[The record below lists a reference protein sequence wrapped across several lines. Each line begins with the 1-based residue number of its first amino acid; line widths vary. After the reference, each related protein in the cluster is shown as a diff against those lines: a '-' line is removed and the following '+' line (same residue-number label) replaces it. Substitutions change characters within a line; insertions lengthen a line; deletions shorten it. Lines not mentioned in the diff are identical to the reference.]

1 MRSTAS
7 LATEAGAAAIKHAGL
22 TPDAIDLLIVA
33 TATTEQPIPHTGAFV
48 GDGLGVR
55 CGSFDL
61 NAGCAG
67 FVYELV
73 VGASMLTAGNLDHV
87 LVIGSETL
95 SRVTDP
101 TDRGT
106 CVIFGDG
113 AAAMVLSS
121 SADDGPGLLAWD
133 LGCDG
138 SAAGLLEVPAG
149 GSRRPASAETVA
161 NGEHYLRMNGQ
172 EVFRRAVRIV
182 VESATQALARGG
194 VGVDDVTWFAP
205 HQANVRI
212 IEAAGNRLGIP
223 AERTL
228 VNIDRYGNTSAASI
242 PLVLAEAAD
251 DGRLQAGDLVLL
263 SGLRRRPHLGQRAVA
278 LGPSVSDAGVTR
290 ARRVRHRRVAWHR
303 PCDRGCARRGR
314 VSGRVLL
321 LVRRRGRQGD
331 PGRGRGDRRR
341 GVRGAGR
348 RRRPRI
354 DRPGVPRRSRRRSAR
369 SSCWSTTPASPATA
383 CSCA

>member
-1 MRSTAS
+1 MRAAISGWGTALPDQRLTNADLEQQVDTSDQWIVERTGIRERRIAAPGESTAT
-7 LATEAGAAAIKHAGL
+7 LAIEAGAAAIKHAGL

-33 TATTEQPIPHTGAFV
+33 TATPEQLIPHTGAFV

-73 VGASMLTAGNLDHV
+73 VGASLLTAGNLEHV
-87 LVIGSETL
+87 LVIGAETL

-106 CVIFGDG
+106 CILFGDG
-113 AAAMVLSS
+113 AAAMVLSAS
-121 SADDGPGLLAWD
+121 PDDGLGLLAWD

-149 GSRRPASAETVA
+149 GSRRPTSAETVA
-161 NGEHYLRMNGQ
+161 NREHYLKMAGQ

-182 VESATQALARGG
+182 VESASNALERGG
-194 VGVDDVTWFAP
+194 IGIDDVRWFAP

-251 DGRLQAGDLVLL
+251 DGRLQPGDLVLL
-263 SGLRRRPHLGQRAVA
+263 SGF
-278 LGPSVSDAGVTR
+278 
-290 ARRVRHRRVAWHR
+290 
-303 PCDRGCARRGR
+303 
-314 VSGRVLL
+314 
-321 LVRRRGRQGD
+321 
-331 PGRGRGDRRR
+331 
-341 GVRGAGR
+341 GAGLTW
-348 RRRPRI
+348 
-354 DRPGVPRRSRRRSAR
+354 GSALLR
-369 SSCWSTTPASPATA
+369 WGRA
-383 CSCA
+383 

>member
-1 MRSTAS
+1 MRAAISGWGTALPDLRLTNADLEQLVETSDQWIVERTGIRERRIAGEGESTAT
-7 LATEAGAAAIKHAGL
+7 LATEAGAAAIKNAGL
-22 TPDAIDLLIVA
+22 TPDAIDLLVVA
-33 TATTEQPIPHTGAFV
+33 TASTEQLIPHTGAFV
-48 GDGLGVR
+48 GEGLGVR

-73 VGASMLTAGNLDHV
+73 VGTSLLTAGNLDHV
-87 LVIGSETL
+87 LLIGAETL

-106 CVIFGDG
+106 CILFGDG

-121 SADDGPGLLAWD
+121 SPDDGPGLLAWD

-138 SAAGLLEVPAG
+138 SAAGLLEIPAG

-161 NGEHYLRMNGQ
+161 NREHYLRMNGQ

-182 VESATQALARGG
+182 VESATNALDNAGM
-194 VGVDDVTWFAP
+194 GVDDVTWFAP

-251 DGRLQAGDLVLL
+251 DGRLQPGDLVLC
-263 SGLRRRPHLGQRAVA
+263 SGF
-278 LGPSVSDAGVTR
+278 
-290 ARRVRHRRVAWHR
+290 
-303 PCDRGCARRGR
+303 
-314 VSGRVLL
+314 
-321 LVRRRGRQGD
+321 
-331 PGRGRGDRRR
+331 
-341 GVRGAGR
+341 GAGLTWGSALLR
-348 RRRPRI
+348 WGRP
-354 DRPGVPRRSRRRSAR
+354 
-369 SSCWSTTPASPATA
+369 
-383 CSCA
+383 

>member
-1 MRSTAS
+1 MRAAISGWGTALPDQRLTNADLEQLVDTSDQWIVERTGIRERRIAMEGESTAT
-7 LATEAGAAAIKHAGL
+7 LAIEAGAAAIKSAGL
-22 TPDAIDLLIVA
+22 TPDAIELLIVA
-33 TATTEQPIPHTGAFV
+33 TASPEKLIPHTGAFV

-73 VGASMLTAGNLDHV
+73 VGTSMLTAGNLDHV
-87 LVIGSETL
+87 LVIGAETL

-113 AAAMVLSS
+113 AAAMVLSAS
-121 SADDGPGLLAWD
+121 PADGPGLLAWD

-138 SAAGLLEVPAG
+138 SAAGLLEIPAG
-149 GSRRPASAETVA
+149 GSRRPATAETVA
-161 NGEHYLRMNGQ
+161 KREHYLKMNGQ

-182 VESATQALARGG
+182 VESATNALERGG
-194 VGVDDVTWFAP
+194 VGIDDVTWFAP

-212 IEAAGNRLGIP
+212 IDAAGNRLGIP

-251 DGRLQAGDLVLL
+251 DGRLQPGDLVLL
-263 SGLRRRPHLGQRAVA
+263 SGF
-278 LGPSVSDAGVTR
+278 
-290 ARRVRHRRVAWHR
+290 
-303 PCDRGCARRGR
+303 
-314 VSGRVLL
+314 
-321 LVRRRGRQGD
+321 
-331 PGRGRGDRRR
+331 
-341 GVRGAGR
+341 GAGLTW
-348 RRRPRI
+348 
-354 DRPGVPRRSRRRSAR
+354 GSALLQWGR
-369 SSCWSTTPASPATA
+369 A
-383 CSCA
+383 

>member
-1 MRSTAS
+1 MRAAIAGWGIALPDQRLTNADLEQLVDTSDEWIVERTGIRERRIAAIGETTAS

-22 TPDAIDLLIVA
+22 TPDAIDLLVVA
-33 TATTEQPIPHTGAFV
+33 TATGEQLIPHTGAFV

-67 FVYELV
+67 FVYEMV
-73 VGASMLTAGNLDHV
+73 VGSSLLTAANLEHV
-87 LVIGSETL
+87 LVIGAETL

-106 CVIFGDG
+106 CILFGDG
-113 AAAMVLSS
+113 AAAMVLSAS
-121 SADDGPGLLAWD
+121 PDSGPGLLAWD

-138 SAAGLLEVPAG
+138 SGAGLLEIPAG
-149 GSRRPASAETVA
+149 GSRRPPSAETVA
-161 NGEHYLRMNGQ
+161 GREHYLRMNGP

-182 VESATQALARGG
+182 VESASRALERGEMSI
-194 VGVDDVTWFAP
+194 DDVRWFAP

-212 IEAAGNRLGIP
+212 IDAACQRLGIP

-251 DGRLQAGDLVLL
+251 DGRLQPGDLVLL
-263 SGLRRRPHLGQRAVA
+263 SGF
-278 LGPSVSDAGVTR
+278 
-290 ARRVRHRRVAWHR
+290 
-303 PCDRGCARRGR
+303 
-314 VSGRVLL
+314 
-321 LVRRRGRQGD
+321 
-331 PGRGRGDRRR
+331 
-341 GVRGAGR
+341 GAGLTW
-348 RRRPRI
+348 
-354 DRPGVPRRSRRRSAR
+354 GSALLR
-369 SSCWSTTPASPATA
+369 WGRA
-383 CSCA
+383 

>member
-1 MRSTAS
+1 MRAAISGWGTALPDQRLTNADLEQLVDTSDQWIVERTGIHERRIATDGESTAT
-7 LATEAGAAAIKHAGL
+7 LAIEAGAAAIKNAGL
-22 TPDAIDLLIVA
+22 TPDAIDLMVVA
-33 TATTEQPIPHTGAFV
+33 TASPEKLIPHTGAFV

-73 VGASMLTAGNLDHV
+73 TGAALLTAGNLDHV
-87 LVIGSETL
+87 LLIGAETL

-106 CVIFGDG
+106 CILFGDG
-113 AAAMVLSS
+113 AAAMVLSPS
-121 SADDGPGLLAWD
+121 PDDGPGLLAWD

-138 SAAGLLEVPAG
+138 SAAGLLEIPAG

-161 NGEHYLRMNGQ
+161 NREHYLRMNGQ

-182 VESATQALARGG
+182 VESASNTLTRAA
-194 VGVDDVTWFAP
+194 VDVSDVTWFAP

-251 DGRLQAGDLVLL
+251 DGRLQPGELVLL
-263 SGLRRRPHLGQRAVA
+263 SGF
-278 LGPSVSDAGVTR
+278 
-290 ARRVRHRRVAWHR
+290 
-303 PCDRGCARRGR
+303 
-314 VSGRVLL
+314 
-321 LVRRRGRQGD
+321 
-331 PGRGRGDRRR
+331 
-341 GVRGAGR
+341 GAGLTWGSALLR
-348 RRRPRI
+348 WGRP
-354 DRPGVPRRSRRRSAR
+354 
-369 SSCWSTTPASPATA
+369 
-383 CSCA
+383 

>member
-1 MRSTAS
+1 MRAAISGWGTAVPDLRLTNADLEQLVETSDQWIVERTGIRERRIAVEGESTAT
-7 LATEAGAAAIKHAGL
+7 LAVEAGAAAIKNAGL
-22 TPDAIDLLIVA
+22 TPDAIDLMVVA
-33 TATTEQPIPHTGAFV
+33 TASPEKLIPHTGAFV

-73 VGASMLTAGNLDHV
+73 VGASLLTAGNLDHV
-87 LVIGSETL
+87 LLIGAETL

-106 CVIFGDG
+106 CILFGDG
-113 AAAMVLSS
+113 AASMVLSS
-121 SADDGPGLLAWD
+121 SPDDGPGLLAWD

-138 SAAGLLEVPAG
+138 SAAGLLEIPAG
-149 GSRRPASAETVA
+149 GSRLPASAETVA
-161 NGEHYLRMNGQ
+161 NREHYLRMNGQ

-182 VESATQALARGG
+182 VESATNALERADMT
-194 VGVDDVTWFAP
+194 VDDVTWFAP

-251 DGRLQAGDLVLL
+251 DGRLQPGDLVLL
-263 SGLRRRPHLGQRAVA
+263 SGF
-278 LGPSVSDAGVTR
+278 
-290 ARRVRHRRVAWHR
+290 
-303 PCDRGCARRGR
+303 
-314 VSGRVLL
+314 
-321 LVRRRGRQGD
+321 
-331 PGRGRGDRRR
+331 
-341 GVRGAGR
+341 GAGLTW
-348 RRRPRI
+348 
-354 DRPGVPRRSRRRSAR
+354 GSALLR
-369 SSCWSTTPASPATA
+369 WGR
-383 CSCA
+383 